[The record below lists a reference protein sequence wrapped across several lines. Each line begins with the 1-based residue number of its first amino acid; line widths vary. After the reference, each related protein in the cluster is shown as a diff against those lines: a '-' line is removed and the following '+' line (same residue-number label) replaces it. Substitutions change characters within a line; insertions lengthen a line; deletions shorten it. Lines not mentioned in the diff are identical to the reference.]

1 MKKNLGTI
9 ETMNGKVLDAMYLLK
24 EMTSDD
30 RVIQNLANAV
40 IGYIQKSNAALE
52 QVANELQK

>member
-1 MKKNLGTI
+1 
-9 ETMNGKVLDAMYLLK
+9 MNGKVLDAMYLLK

-40 IGYIQKSNAALE
+40 IGYIQKSNAALGID
-52 QVANELQK
+52 